1 MDPQPWVLVAGVLL
15 LVGVLASKPSS
26 RYGVPGLLLFLGL
39 GMLAGSDGIGGIEFD
54 DVELARSFGI
64 VALAFILFSGGLS
77 TKYVDIRRVLAP
89 GLTLAT
95 VGVAVTALALG
106 GLSSWLL
113 DISLQEGF
121 LLGAVVASTDA
132 AAVFAILRSRGIAM
146 EQRLGSML
154 ELESGSNDPA
164 AVFLTLAMIDVIEGD
179 AGAGGI
185 VASFFLQ
192 MSIGLVAGYVLA
204 RIASW
209 TINRVALDFDGLYPV
224 LTFAFVLIVLEGVT
238 QLGGSGFLALY
249 VAGVTLGNR
258 SFVHKRSLTRFHD
271 AVAWLMQIGMF
282 VMLGL
287 LVFPS
292 DFPDVV
298 WPALAVTALL
308 MFVARPLAAFATLL
322 PYRLPARQIAFV
334 SWVGLRGAT
343 PIILATFP
351 VAAGLENSSVLFNA
365 VFFVVLTSVLIQGT
379 TISTTAKWLKLGGD
393 PPPPREISFDSVI
406 TGDDGPQLHEV
417 TVPPASP
424 AAGRALLELG
434 LPAGVLVVLV
444 RRDDRSF
451 MPQGGTV
458 LEVDDDVLIVAEE
471 EHRRRLA
478 ELFDAPLVDLEVHDV
493 VEPVEPGEPDEPEG
507 RAGTQGS

>member
-1 MDPQPWVLVAGVLL
+1 MEPQPLILVAGVLL
-15 LVGVLASKPSS
+15 LIGVLASKPSS

-64 VALAFILFSGGLS
+64 VALAFILFSGGLG
-77 TKYVDIRRVLAP
+77 TKYVDIKRVLAP

-179 AGAGGI
+179 ASAGSI

-204 RIASW
+204 RAAIW
-209 TINRVALDFDGLYPV
+209 VINRVALDFDGLYPV
-224 LTFAFVLIVLEGVT
+224 FTFAFVLIVLEGVS

-249 VAGVTLGNR
+249 VAGVTLGSRN
-258 SFVHKRSLTRFHD
+258 FVHKRSLIRFHD
-271 AVAWLMQIGMF
+271 AVAWLMQIAMF

-298 WPALAVTALL
+298 LPALAVTALL

-322 PYRLPARQIAFV
+322 PYRLPARQVAFV

-351 VAAGLENSSVLFNA
+351 VAAGLDNSSVLFNV

-379 TISTTAKWLKLGGD
+379 TIGTAAKWLKLGGD

-417 TVPPASP
+417 TVPAT
-424 AAGRALLELG
+424 AAATGRALLDLG

-444 RRDDRSF
+444 RRGDHSF
-451 MPQGGTV
+451 MPQGNTV
-458 LEVDDDVLIVAEE
+458 LEVDDDVLIVAEQ
-471 EHRRRLA
+471 EHRPRLA
-478 ELFDAPLVDLEVHDV
+478 ELFDATLVPAEIDELDDLDDDHD
-493 VEPVEPGEPDEPEG
+493 DDQRPEG
-507 RAGTQGS
+507 TM